1 MLKVKGYI
9 KQWLPL
15 VAFLLITTAC
25 QEEGVLL
32 SDDESGARIP
42 LKVSAMLATSDVNAM
57 EEELLVRSAFVFIYN
72 KKGELE
78 NAGETEVPVNKI
90 SSVNG
95 KININYEWLV
105 RSGEKDIYVVINPPI
120 ELKDDLKQTLSISQL
135 RTLVATDF
143 SIYET
148 GVIDPNQ
155 GGLMSGYG
163 RAEVTGSSFTTAP
176 IRVAR
181 RYARVELYFRK
192 DPSLASVKLRIEGVS
207 LQYYSSWVRLFESY
221 PEWSGNTLYEQ
232 SVFPDLVID
241 NTENYVQLDRNFY
254 MMPRPVEASL
264 SKGLPILVILY
275 ESINGVGATEI
286 PLAELNANK
295 EFDWGRPLPIEGNTI
310 YRVNVTLTPRK
321 EDVRVELT
329 VLPWEEDTP
338 QKEYINGELREH
350 TNCYVVEPGGEV
362 RIPVA
367 SVYKI
372 WNWFLKDP
380 IPADKKVK
388 AELIWSDTPGLI
400 SSVTVEK
407 GYDMMSQA
415 LIRVK
420 TADPSLRG
428 NAVIGM
434 KVDGESDYRWSWH
447 VWVTTTEVLSEA
459 STEYAPGTFL
469 RANLGSLADPALI
482 DPSSGN
488 DFSDRNRVDFGLLYQ
503 WGRKDPFPSSI
514 DGNEPLLYGKTNEE
528 RPVVQFESV
537 KDQNNIR
544 NAIHNPLV
552 FYTSAID
559 WSTTNSSISNNQLWS
574 NSFKSIYDPCPYGWR
589 VAPIEGLPL
598 GRMNNYAVLR
608 YWATAD
614 GIRYMTEVFGYMTL
628 TLLYPCAGYRD
639 GVTGSFINPN
649 RDLYY
654 WSSSTERNYS
664 TAMSGSWRENDD
676 VSLFRP
682 PLGRSHGL
690 PVRCVKNN

>member
-32 SDDESGARIP
+32 SGDESGARIP
-42 LKVSAMLATSDVNAM
+42 LKVSAMLATSDANAT

-72 KKGELE
+72 TEDKLE

-95 KININYEWLV
+95 KINISYEWLIS
-105 RSGEKDIYVVINPPI
+105 SGEKNIYVVLNPPSR
-120 ELKDDLKQTLSISQL
+120 EAEWLKQTPSISEL
-135 RTLVATDF
+135 HGVIASDF

-155 GGLMSGYG
+155 GGLMSGYN
-163 RAEVTGSSFTTAP
+163 RAKVTGSSFTTVP
-176 IRVAR
+176 IYVFR
-181 RYARVELYFRK
+181 RYARLELYFRK
-192 DPSLASVKLRIEGVS
+192 SPELSSVKTRISSVT
-207 LQYYSSWVRLFESY
+207 LNNYSSEVLLFHSFPEWNDGNWNRVPQTGYHEQLIDSESY
-221 PEWSGNTLYEQ
+221 VRY
-232 SVFPDLVID
+232 
-241 NTENYVQLDRNFY
+241 YRHFY
-254 MMPRPVEASL
+254 MMPRPVQASL
-264 SKGLPILVILY
+264 TGGIPMLDIEIETKEGTLGY
-275 ESINGVGATEI
+275 TI
-286 PLAELNANK
+286 PLTEEL
-295 EFDWGRPLPIEGNTI
+295 DRGRPLSIEGNTI
-310 YRVNVTLTPRK
+310 YRMNITLTPRK

-350 TNCYVVEPGGEV
+350 TNCYVVEPGGEA

-537 KDQNNIR
+537 KDQNNIL

-589 VAPIEGLPL
+589 VTPIEGLPL
-598 GRMNNYAVLR
+598 DRVNNDAVSR
-608 YWATAD
+608 YWATTD
-614 GIRYMTEVFGYMTL
+614 GIRYMTEVFGFLEL